1 MKVPNTRQ
9 SMNKRRVSFAP
20 EATLHTF
27 ELVESS
33 SLGGSQ
39 MNQPARKRESGANKE
54 LASIFL
60 NAAAAATTNDLD
72 NVEAPP
78 NNQQISQNE
87 KDSASH
93 QLNDESDINK
103 DESDMELDSTADIF
117 AATKATIQEYEAREK
132 NDSPK
137 LAGNTVTTSI
147 PTSMSIENFADGL
160 GDTSRRESDTQQSQV
175 ELSELELS
183 RQEDHLQKI
192 QPEEEHTMDMTR
204 MFGLVKTRV
213 EMESQLIATEGQVDH
228 IITEEHSMELTN
240 VLTVPGAMDDNYE
253 EGKMNQTVTEEHTME
268 LTNLNT
274 VPSSIKDNAAEID
287 LSKNTSISAEEDMEF
302 TNVVNTKPSEGENEE
317 QDMELTTVL
326 TKDLNN
332 DNDVDMDF
340 TTILPNPATSA
351 RDDTSRSGEDE
362 KEQKMDFTTVSANTL
377 QPVSHDDEE
386 QDMDLTNFPTTTTQP
401 VRFDDNEEQ
410 DMDLTTISA
419 TNREILLD
427 EDEEA
432 DMDFTT
438 IPKTHVTLAN
448 SSADNDENEGEED
461 RDFTTIQKVTE
472 EDDMD
477 FTNIPRQNEEAVDM
491 DLKNV
496 LDFTAD
502 DSSKLSNQPVASK
515 LITPQKQPSPNHTS
529 ISSPKLMVTPKRST
543 KENNTPNGS
552 ALKSQATS
560 ETVNGSPT
568 KRKISLSLR
577 PPNSALAIVP
587 MSKSKSVPSTPNRT
601 RDASATTN
609 RTRDAS
615 ATPKKQILS
624 FNSVNIGNKKR
635 RLSVSTILDSSH
647 SPSLKETQPLLTPS
661 KAKLLENK
669 ILTMSPRKTHSRRVQ
684 PYERPAS
691 SSTSFTTADPYVS
704 DILTPAVTY
713 TPLNRMRKDSLGITT
728 QRLSLVSMSPTPKKG
743 MDNNYTFL
751 SSVLERDEEDI
762 EELQE
767 MDQYPLVSL
776 TEFLKSIKVEFLDN
790 LFSIKSS
797 LYDAPVLFTTKD
809 NAESPTWQLADFA
822 SAITKI
828 PRLEMYTF
836 SIHEMRKNIADARL
850 MFEQLEQETRE
861 GANPLVFREF
871 LEAGPEMK
879 QIMIDQFSLTKQFSR
894 AQVCSLWYE
903 WRLKLT
909 GGVQEGLTRRRQI
922 VEDDRALLSER
933 TRALDMIS
941 LKERILQKHKALK
954 ARLEALHHQ
963 NAELDKYGKAQMD
976 EMRTELVAAK
986 RRFKDATARVEK
998 QRARSAE
1005 LDLQLQKVNTESNT
1019 LEQDIEDFRR
1029 TIARNQTD
1037 EQDLCRQVKELT
1049 KRRMI
1054 LQAHSGVKFVRADAA
1069 AKSIIVLK
1077 VGARFLVHYDIKMQK
1092 TVSVHPDPDSSSTGV
1107 VLKDSISSANETAIL
1122 AYFFANPAL
1131 REYNIQQIAAYLQ
1144 AVAVFQKNVDRLSFH
1159 YPTTVALGLEGNK
1172 DNNSLTVSVKI
1183 LHYPNAH
1190 TGAKALPQPP
1200 IKKTIVR
1207 VSVTNFNP
1215 TSFSSCSLETYYP
1228 RPASTVTTNCSVSS
1242 KLTERLNKAFKGS
1255 DTNQFLSFFVQSTA

>member
-33 SLGGSQ
+33 SFGGSQ
-39 MNQPARKRESGANKE
+39 ISQPARKRDSGANKE

-60 NAAAAATTNDLD
+60 NAAAAATTSDLD
-72 NVEAPP
+72 DVQAPS

-87 KDSASH
+87 KDPAVH
-93 QLNDESDINK
+93 QLKDESDVNK

-117 AATKATIQEYEAREK
+117 AATKATIQEYEARDK

-160 GDTSRRESDTQQSQV
+160 GDTSRRESDTQQLQV
-175 ELSELELS
+175 ELSELDLS

-192 QPEEEHTMDMTR
+192 QPEEEHTMDMTQ

-213 EMESQLIATEGQVDH
+213 EMESQLIATERQVNH

-240 VLTVPGAMDDNYE
+240 VLTVPNNFE
-253 EGKMNQTVTEEHTME
+253 KRKMNQTVTEEHRME

-274 VPSSIKDNAAEID
+274 VSSVIKDNAATID
-287 LSKNTSISAEEDMEF
+287 LSKNTPISAEEDMEF
-302 TNVVNTKPSEGENEE
+302 TNVVNTKPSEVQNEE
-317 QDMELTTVL
+317 QDMELTSVL

-340 TTILPNPATSA
+340 TTILPNSATSA
-351 RDDTSRSGEDE
+351 RDDNTSRSGEDD
-362 KEQKMDFTTVSANTL
+362 KEQEMDFTTVSANIL

-401 VRFDDNEEQ
+401 ATFDDNEEQ

-419 TNREILLD
+419 TNRETLLD
-427 EDEEA
+427 EYEA

-438 IPKTHVTLAN
+438 IPKTHVTLAK
-448 SSADNDENEGEED
+448 SSANNDEDGGEED
-461 RDFTTIQKVTE
+461 MDFTTIQKVTE

-477 FTNIPRQNEEAVDM
+477 LTNIPRQNEEAVDM
-491 DLKNV
+491 DLTNV
-496 LDFTAD
+496 LNFTAKNG
-502 DSSKLSNQPVASK
+502 SSKLSNQPVASK
-515 LITPQKQPSPNHTS
+515 PITPQKQTSPNRIL
-529 ISSPKLMVTPKRST
+529 ISSPKAIITPKRST
-543 KENNTPNGS
+543 KENNTPTGR
-552 ALKSQATS
+552 ALKSQTTS
-560 ETVNGSPT
+560 DIFSNTVNGSPT

-577 PPNSALAIVP
+577 PPNSASEIVP
-587 MSKSKSVPSTPNRT
+587 VSKSKSLPSTPGR
-601 RDASATTN
+601 AK
-609 RTRDAS
+609 DAS
-615 ATPKKQILS
+615 ATPKKQIVS

-635 RLSVSTILDSSH
+635 RLSVSTIFDSSH
-647 SPSLKETQPLLTPS
+647 SPSLKEKQPVLTPS

-684 PYERPAS
+684 PHERPAS
-691 SSTSFTTADPYVS
+691 SSTLFTTADPYMS
-704 DILTPAVTY
+704 DLLTPAVTY

-743 MDNNYTFL
+743 MDNNHTFL

-797 LYDAPVLFTTKD
+797 FYDAPVLFTTKD

-828 PRLEMYTF
+828 PQLEMYTF

-909 GGVQEGLTRRRQI
+909 AGVQEGLTRRRQI
-922 VEDDRALLSER
+922 VEDDKVLLSER
-933 TRALDMIS
+933 IRAVDMAA
-941 LKERILQKHKALK
+941 LKEQILQKHKVLK
-954 ARLEALHHQ
+954 TRLEALHHH

-976 EMRTELVAAK
+976 EMRMELVAAK
-986 RRFKDATARVEK
+986 RRFKDATTRVEE
-998 QRARSAE
+998 QRARGAE
-1005 LDLQLQKVNTESNT
+1005 LDLQLQKANTERNT

-1029 TIARNQTD
+1029 TIERNQTD
-1037 EQDLCRQVKELT
+1037 EQDLYRQVKELT

-1054 LQAHSGVKFVRADAA
+1054 LQAHSGVKFVGTDAT
-1069 AKSIIVLK
+1069 AKNIIVLK
-1077 VGARFLVHYDIKMQK
+1077 VDARFLVHYDIKMQK
-1092 TVSVHPDPDSSSTGV
+1092 TVSVHSDPDSSSTGV
-1107 VLKDSISSANETAIL
+1107 VPKDSISSANENAIF

-1131 REYNIQQIAAYLQ
+1131 REYNLQQIATYLQ
-1144 AVAVFQKNVDRLSFH
+1144 VVAVFQKNVDRLSFH
-1159 YPTTVALGLEGNK
+1159 YPTTVALGLEGN
-1172 DNNSLTVSVKI
+1172 DDRNSLTVSVKI
-1183 LHYPNAH
+1183 LHYPNSH
-1190 TGAKALPQPP
+1190 TGSQVLPP
-1200 IKKTIVR
+1200 IKKTIVK
-1207 VSVTNFNP
+1207 VSVTDFNP
-1215 TSFSSCSLETYYP
+1215 TSFNSCSLQTYYP
-1228 RPASTVTTNCSVSS
+1228 RPASTVTTNRSVSS

-1255 DTNQFLSFFVQSTA
+1255 DTNQLLSFLVQSTT